1 MKERRQ
7 KTILIV
13 EDNAG
18 VADTLVLLLVEEGYH
33 VDLWVRGTEVNL
45 QTPFPDLILL
55 DLLLG
60 GMDGQMICRQFKGQ
74 KTTRHIPV
82 LLMSA
87 NKNTPQIAKE
97 VGADDWIMKPFQLWS
112 LLALFDTHMSQ
123 RQFIFDQEAPEEGK
137 PSASTNGSQ

>member
-18 VADTLVLLLVEEGYH
+18 VADALVLLLVEEGYH
-33 VDLWVRGTEVNL
+33 VDLWVQGTEVNL
-45 QTPFPDLILL
+45 QPPFPDLILL

-60 GMDGQMICRQFKGQ
+60 GMNGQTICRQLKGQ
-74 KTTRHIPV
+74 ETTRHVPV
-82 LLMSA
+82 ILMSA

-97 VGADDWIMKPFQLWS
+97 VGADNWIMKPFESWS
-112 LLALFDTHMSQ
+112 LLALLDTSIGQ
-123 RQFIFDQEAPEEGK
+123 RQFIFDQEAPE
-137 PSASTNGSQ
+137 